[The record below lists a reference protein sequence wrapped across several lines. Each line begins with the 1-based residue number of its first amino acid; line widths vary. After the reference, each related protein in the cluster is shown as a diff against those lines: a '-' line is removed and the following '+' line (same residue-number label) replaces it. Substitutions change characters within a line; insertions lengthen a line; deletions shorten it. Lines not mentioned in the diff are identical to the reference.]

1 MNEKQEIT
9 IRAGEADDI
18 VNTFC
23 DCVNRSAVVSSAEES
38 LLLLQFVLYDEN
50 LMRCCTTRV
59 VRYY

>member
-23 DCVNRSAVVSSAEES
+23 DCVNRSAVVSSAVTLAPS
-38 LLLLQFVLYDEN
+38 
-50 LMRCCTTRV
+50 
-59 VRYY
+59 VRIV